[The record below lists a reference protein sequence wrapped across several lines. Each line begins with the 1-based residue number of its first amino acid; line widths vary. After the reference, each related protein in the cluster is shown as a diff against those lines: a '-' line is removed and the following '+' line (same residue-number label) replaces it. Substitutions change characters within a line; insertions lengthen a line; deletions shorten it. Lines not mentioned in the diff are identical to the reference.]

1 MIKKA
6 KLIGL
11 VEILRSY
18 LKNNFNLGKFKTKR
32 MTSYKIINNNE
43 DELKKLFE
51 KGVVAIILKEF

>member
-1 MIKKA
+1 
-6 KLIGL
+6 
-11 VEILRSY
+11 
-18 LKNNFNLGKFKTKR
+18 